1 MLLTLKG
8 RADEQYRLVPLF
20 SGPLAVEWSKSL
32 PRDEELEAIYN
43 WDVQNFLAMRA
54 YYHDRVA
61 SAHIA
66 SHRQPVVVELGA
78 GMSTHFHRIGSKVSR
93 WFDLDLPV
101 VTDLRRQLDS
111 LRQNN
116 IN

>member
-1 MLLTLKG
+1 MILSKICSTELEIGHIHSFIFCQPPLLD
-8 RADEQYRLVPLF
+8 RR
-20 SGPLAVEWSKSL
+20 S
-32 PRDEELEAIYN
+32 RDEELEAIYN
-43 WDVQNFLAMRA
+43 WDVQNFLAIRA

-78 GMSTHFHRIGSKVSR
+78 GMSTHFHQIGSKVSR

-111 LRQNN
+111 L
-116 IN
+116 